1 MDKIGFIGLGNMGK
15 PLAERLLKKYQLYV
29 YDLDANNLKY
39 FLDKGALACSSP
51 SDLASNTSRIFLCL
65 PTSTVVEKVIYGENG
80 LLETTTK
87 GSYIIDMTTGE
98 PEITRKISKTLQ
110 SREINFIDAPVSGGP
125 KGANQGNIAI
135 MVGGTKTQFSTIK
148 PIMDDI
154 SSNIFYAGEVG
165 SGHSIKAGNN
175 LLNLICRMATFEVIS
190 MLVKDGV
197 NPETAVNIIQKSSG
211 RNYATEITL
220 PDNILSGK
228 MFQGFST
235 GLMKKDAGVATKI
248 AIANDIEIPLGEL
261 SQELLKNTIDEFG
274 ENADMS
280 NVALTYEK
288 LTGAKIRPWLRYFKI
303 KSKYHH

>member
-1 MDKIGFIGLGNMGK
+1 MEKIGFIGLGNMGK

-29 YDLDANNLKY
+29 YDLDTKNLKY
-39 FLDKGALACSSP
+39 FLDKGAVACSNP
-51 SDLASNTSRIFLCL
+51 SDLARNTSRIFLCL
-65 PTSTVVEKVIYGENG
+65 PTSIVVEKVIYGENG
-80 LLETTTK
+80 LLETASK
-87 GSYIIDMTTGE
+87 GSFIIDMTTGE
-98 PEITRKISKTLQ
+98 PEISRKISKALQ
-110 SREINFIDAPVSGGP
+110 SKEINFIDAPVSGGP

-197 NPETAVNIIQKSSG
+197 SPETAVNIIQKSSG

-220 PDNILSGK
+220 PDNIISGK

-248 AIANDIEIPLGEL
+248 AIANKVEIPLGKL

-288 LTGAKIRPWLRYFKI
+288 LTGAKIRP
-303 KSKYHH
+303 

>member
-1 MDKIGFIGLGNMGK
+1 MEKIGFIGLGNMGA
-15 PLAERLLKKYQLYV
+15 PLAERLLKKYQLVV
-29 YDLDANNLKY
+29 YDLDENNIKY
-39 FLDKGALACSSP
+39 FTDKGALACSNP
-51 SDLASNTSRIFLCL
+51 VELASQTSRIFLCL
-65 PTSTVVEKVIYGENG
+65 PTSTIVEKVVNGDNG
-80 LLETTTK
+80 LIKSAKKDT
-87 GSYIIDMTTGE
+87 YIIDMTTGE
-98 PEITRKISKTLQ
+98 PEITRKISKALKQ
-110 SREINFIDAPVSGGP
+110 KDINFIDAPVSGGP

-135 MVGGTKTQFSTIK
+135 MVGGTEDQFSTIK

-154 SSNIFYAGEVG
+154 SSNIFYAGEIG

-197 NPETAVNIIQKSSG
+197 EPEKAVNIIQKSSG

-228 MFQGFST
+228 MIQGFST

-248 AIANDIEIPLGEL
+248 ADANQVKIPLGKL
-261 SQELLKNTIDEFG
+261 SQELLKTTIDEFG
-274 ENADMS
+274 EEADMS

-288 LTGAKIRPWLRYFKI
+288 LSGVKIRP
-303 KSKYHH
+303 

>member
-1 MDKIGFIGLGNMGK
+1 MEKIGFIGLGNMGK

-29 YDLDANNLKY
+29 YDLDTKNLKY
-39 FLDKGALACSSP
+39 FLDKGAVACSNP
-51 SDLASNTSRIFLCL
+51 SDLALNTSRIFLCL
-65 PTSTVVEKVIYGENG
+65 PTSIVVEKVIYGESG
-80 LLETTTK
+80 LLETASK
-87 GSYIIDMTTGE
+87 GSFIIDMTTGE
-98 PEITRKISKTLQ
+98 PEISRKISKALQ
-110 SREINFIDAPVSGGP
+110 SKEINFIDAPVSGGP

-197 NPETAVNIIQKSSG
+197 SPETAVNIIQKSSG

-220 PDNILSGK
+220 PDNIISGK

-248 AIANDIEIPLGEL
+248 AISNKVEIPLGKL

-288 LTGAKIRPWLRYFKI
+288 LTGAKIRP
-303 KSKYHH
+303 

>member
-1 MDKIGFIGLGNMGK
+1 MEKIGFIGLGNMGK

-29 YDLDANNLKY
+29 YDLDTKNLKY
-39 FLDKGALACSSP
+39 FLDKGAVACSNP
-51 SDLASNTSRIFLCL
+51 SDLARNTSRIFLCL
-65 PTSTVVEKVIYGENG
+65 PTSIIVEKVIYGENG
-80 LLETTTK
+80 LLETASK
-87 GSYIIDMTTGE
+87 GSFIIDMTTGE
-98 PEITRKISKTLQ
+98 PEISRKISKALQ
-110 SREINFIDAPVSGGP
+110 SKEINFIDAPVSGGP

-197 NPETAVNIIQKSSG
+197 SPETAVNIIQKSSG

-220 PDNILSGK
+220 PDNIISGK

-248 AIANDIEIPLGEL
+248 AIANKVEIPLGKL
-261 SQELLKNTIDEFG
+261 SQELLKKTIDEFG
-274 ENADMS
+274 EDADMS

-288 LTGAKIRPWLRYFKI
+288 LTGAKIRP
-303 KSKYHH
+303 

>member
-1 MDKIGFIGLGNMGK
+1 MEKIGFIGLGNMGK

-29 YDLDANNLKY
+29 YDLDTKNLKY
-39 FLDKGALACSSP
+39 FLDKGAIACSNP
-51 SDLASNTSRIFLCL
+51 SDLARNTSRIFLCL
-65 PTSTVVEKVIYGENG
+65 PTSIVVEKVIYGESG
-80 LLETTTK
+80 LLETASK
-87 GSYIIDMTTGE
+87 GSFIIDMTTGE
-98 PEITRKISKTLQ
+98 PEISRKISKALQ
-110 SREINFIDAPVSGGP
+110 SKEINFIDAPVSGGP

-197 NPETAVNIIQKSSG
+197 SPETAVNIIQKSSG

-220 PDNILSGK
+220 PDNIISGK

-248 AIANDIEIPLGEL
+248 AISNKVEIPLGKL

-288 LTGAKIRPWLRYFKI
+288 LTGAKIRP
-303 KSKYHH
+303 

>member
-1 MDKIGFIGLGNMGK
+1 MEKIGFIGLGNMGK

-29 YDLDANNLKY
+29 YDLDTKNLKY
-39 FLDKGALACSSP
+39 FLDKGAVACSNP
-51 SDLASNTSRIFLCL
+51 SDLARNTSRIFLCL
-65 PTSTVVEKVIYGENG
+65 PTSIIVEKVIYGENG
-80 LLETTTK
+80 LLETASK
-87 GSYIIDMTTGE
+87 GSFIIDMTTGE
-98 PEITRKISKTLQ
+98 PEISRKISKALQ
-110 SREINFIDAPVSGGP
+110 SKEINFIDAPVSGGP

-197 NPETAVNIIQKSSG
+197 SPETAVNIIQKSSG

-220 PDNILSGK
+220 PDNIISGK

-248 AIANDIEIPLGEL
+248 AISNKVEIPLGKL

-288 LTGAKIRPWLRYFKI
+288 LTGAKIRP
-303 KSKYHH
+303 

>member
-1 MDKIGFIGLGNMGK
+1 MLVNNELF
-15 PLAERLLKKYQLYV
+15 V
-29 YDLDANNLKY
+29 YDLDQRKLEY
-39 FLDKGALACSSP
+39 FTNKGAISCSTP
-51 SDLASNTSRIFLCL
+51 SELASTTSIIFLCL
-65 PTSTVVEKVIYGENG
+65 PTSAIVDKVINGENG
-80 LLETTTK
+80 LIKSSTK

-98 PEITRKISKTLQ
+98 PETTRRIAKILKEK
-110 SREINFIDAPVSGGP
+110 EINFIDAPVSGGP
-125 KGANQGNIAI
+125 KGDQGNIAI
-135 MVGGTKTQFSTIK
+135 MVGGTESQFAKIK
-148 PIMDDI
+148 PLMDDI
-154 SSNIFYAGEVG
+154 SSNIFYAGKIG

-190 MLVKDGV
+190 LLVKDGV
-197 NPETAVNIIQKSSG
+197 DPKKAVEIIQKSSG

-228 MFQGFST
+228 MVQGFST

-248 AIANDIEIPLGEL
+248 ADSNKVEIPLGKL

-288 LTGAKIRPWLRYFKI
+288 LTGAKIRP
-303 KSKYHH
+303 

>member
-1 MDKIGFIGLGNMGK
+1 MEKIGFIGLGNMGK

-29 YDLDANNLKY
+29 YDLDTKNLKY
-39 FLDKGALACSSP
+39 FLDKGAVACSNP
-51 SDLASNTSRIFLCL
+51 SDLAKNTSRIFLCL
-65 PTSTVVEKVIYGENG
+65 PTSIVVEKVIYGESG
-80 LLETTTK
+80 LLETASK
-87 GSYIIDMTTGE
+87 GSFIIDMTTGE
-98 PEITRKISKTLQ
+98 PEISRKISKALQ
-110 SREINFIDAPVSGGP
+110 SKEINFIDAPVSGGP

-197 NPETAVNIIQKSSG
+197 SPETAVNIIQKSSG

-220 PDNILSGK
+220 PDNIISGK

-248 AIANDIEIPLGEL
+248 AISNKVEIPLGKL

-288 LTGAKIRPWLRYFKI
+288 LTGAKIRP
-303 KSKYHH
+303 

>member
-1 MDKIGFIGLGNMGK
+1 MEKIGFIGLGNMGK

-29 YDLDANNLKY
+29 YDLDTKNLKY
-39 FLDKGALACSSP
+39 FLDKGAVACSNP
-51 SDLASNTSRIFLCL
+51 SDLARNTSRIFLCL
-65 PTSTVVEKVIYGENG
+65 PTSIVVKKVIYGENG
-80 LLETTTK
+80 LLETASK
-87 GSYIIDMTTGE
+87 GSFIIDMTTGE
-98 PEITRKISKTLQ
+98 PEISRKISKALQ
-110 SREINFIDAPVSGGP
+110 SKEINFIDAPVSGGP

-197 NPETAVNIIQKSSG
+197 SPETAVNIIQKSSG

-220 PDNILSGK
+220 PDNIISGK

-248 AIANDIEIPLGEL
+248 AIANKVEIPLGKL

-288 LTGAKIRPWLRYFKI
+288 LTGAKIRP
-303 KSKYHH
+303 

>member
-1 MDKIGFIGLGNMGK
+1 MKVGFIGLGNMGK
-15 PLAERLLKKYQLYV
+15 PLADRLLINNELFV
-29 YDLDANNLKY
+29 YDLDQKKLEY
-39 FLDKGALACSSP
+39 FTNKGAISCSTP
-51 SDLASNTSRIFLCL
+51 SELASTTSIIFLCL
-65 PTSTVVEKVIYGENG
+65 PTSAIVDKVINGENG
-80 LLETTTK
+80 LIKSSTK

-98 PEITRKISKTLQ
+98 PETTRRIAKILKEK
-110 SREINFIDAPVSGGP
+110 EINFIDAPVSGGP
-125 KGANQGNIAI
+125 KGAHQGNIAI
-135 MVGGTKTQFSTIK
+135 MVGGTESQFAKIK
-148 PIMDDI
+148 PLMDDI
-154 SSNIFYAGEVG
+154 SSNIFYAGKIG

-190 MLVKDGV
+190 LLVKDGV
-197 NPETAVNIIQKSSG
+197 DPKKAVEIIQKSSG

-228 MFQGFST
+228 MVQGFST

-248 AIANDIEIPLGEL
+248 ADSNNVEIPLGKL

-288 LTGAKIRPWLRYFKI
+288 LTGAKIRP
-303 KSKYHH
+303 

>member
-1 MDKIGFIGLGNMGK
+1 MDKIGYIGLGNMGK

-29 YDLDANNLKY
+29 YDLDAKNLKY

-65 PTSTVVEKVIYGENG
+65 PTSTVVEKVIYGKNG

-288 LTGAKIRPWLRYFKI
+288 LTGAKIRP
-303 KSKYHH
+303 

>member
-1 MDKIGFIGLGNMGK
+1 MVKIGFIGLGNMGK

-29 YDLDANNLKY
+29 YDLDTKNLKY
-39 FLDKGALACSSP
+39 FLDKGAVACSTP
-51 SDLASNTSRIFLCL
+51 SDLARNTSRIFLCL
-65 PTSTVVEKVIYGENG
+65 PTSIVVEKVIYGESG
-80 LLETTTK
+80 LLETASK
-87 GSYIIDMTTGE
+87 GSFIIDMTTGE
-98 PEITRKISKTLQ
+98 PEISRKISKALQ
-110 SREINFIDAPVSGGP
+110 SKEINFIDAPVSGGP

-197 NPETAVNIIQKSSG
+197 SPETAVNIIQKSSG

-220 PDNILSGK
+220 PDNIISGK

-248 AIANDIEIPLGEL
+248 AISNKVEIPLGKL

-288 LTGAKIRPWLRYFKI
+288 LTGAKIRP
-303 KSKYHH
+303 